1 VVRRAVRRGWGDQLV
16 GEASTNYTDVEYSE
30 VTAERMAATIPGARL
45 VYLLRHPVERLG
57 SQYRHNWRRAVESE
71 PLADAVLRP
80 GNPYLGRSLYHR
92 RLLPYVERFPREQIC
107 VVRFEDLVTPPQPA
121 WTDVLAHLGLETRP
135 APGDAHCVTAEQ
147 PRVST
152 ILRRLD
158 QEGWLR
164 RLPPV
169 PEVVRQRATR
179 SLQRVGQRPAAQA
192 DGELPVT
199 VVREL
204 SDDIAR
210 LEDFLGGGRLWE
222 RTD

>member
-1 VVRRAVRRGWGDQLV
+1 MVRRAVRRGWGDQLV
-16 GEASTNYTDVEYSE
+16 GEASTNYTDVEYSK
-30 VTAERMAATIPGARL
+30 VA
-45 VYLLRHPVERLG
+45 
-57 SQYRHNWRRAVESE
+57 
-71 PLADAVLRP
+71 
-80 GNPYLGRSLYHR
+80 
-92 RLLPYVERFPREQIC
+92 
-107 VVRFEDLVTPPQPA
+107 
-121 WTDVLAHLGLETRP
+121 
-135 APGDAHCVTAEQ
+135 AEQ